1 MSLYPTE
8 MKFVDDG
15 HLQIDWND
23 GQCRVYSFKQLRD
36 ACPCATCRE
45 KRQAPVESVEL
56 LPVLSPGEQNAGR
69 VTAMRPVGSY
79 AYAVVFAD
87 GHDSGIYTFELLR
100 ELGEEKG

>member
-1 MSLYPTE
+1 M
-8 MKFVDDG
+8 G
-15 HLQIDWND
+15 
-23 GQCRVYSFKQLRD
+23 D
-36 ACPCATCRE
+36 AAFILSSNCATLVLAQTCRE
-45 KRQAPVESVEL
+45 KRQAPVESGDL

-100 ELGEEKG
+100 ELGVEKGE

>member
-1 MSLYPTE
+1 
-8 MKFVDDG
+8 MKFVDDR

-23 GQCRVYSFKQLRD
+23 GQSRVYSFKQLRD

-45 KRQAPVESVEL
+45 KRAASDQSAEL
-56 LPVLSPGEQNAGR
+56 LPVLGPGEQNANR
-69 VTAMRPVGSY
+69 VTGMRPVGSY

-100 ELGEEKG
+100 ELGEAKQ